1 MSVREFEL
9 TTALLIT
16 EYIFRNI
23 LTSAYPQDFCRIPKH
38 LLSQTAKPMN
48 IVPSARLSYKLMT
61 NQDGEL
67 LFQLDQDPDVMRFI
81 NGGKLTS
88 MDEINDVFIPRMESY
103 SNQQKGWGLWQVN
116 ICSSDEY
123 IGWILVRPMNF
134 FTDSPELDNLE
145 LGWRFFQSSWG
156 KGYASEAALHIK
168 NTLAQNNDLQ
178 SFSAIAVED
187 NLGSIAVMKK
197 IGMSYVKSYLHKDPL
212 FESQV
217 VYYQI
222 KN

>member
-1 MSVREFEL
+1 MDINS
-9 TTALLIT
+9 
-16 EYIFRNI
+16 
-23 LTSAYPQDFCRIPKH
+23 
-38 LLSQTAKPMN
+38 
-48 IVPSARLSYKLMT
+48 SARLSYKSMT
-61 NQDGEL
+61 KEDGKL
-67 LFQLDQDPDVMRFI
+67 LFQLDQDPEVMRFI
-81 NGGKLTS
+81 NGSKPST
-88 MDEINDVFIPRMESY
+88 MRDINDVLLPRMESY
-103 SNQQKGWGLWQVN
+103 VNPLKGWGLWQVN
-116 ICSSDEY
+116 ISASNEY
-123 IGWILVRPMNF
+123 IGWVLVRPMNF
-134 FTDSPELDNLE
+134 FSDAPEFDNLE

-156 KGYASEAALHIK
+156 KGYATEAALHIK
-168 NTLAQNNDLQ
+168 NTLAKNKNLK

>member
-1 MSVREFEL
+1 
-9 TTALLIT
+9 
-16 EYIFRNI
+16 
-23 LTSAYPQDFCRIPKH
+23 
-38 LLSQTAKPMN
+38 MN

-61 NQDGEL
+61 NEDGEL

-116 ICSSDEY
+116 ISSSKEY

-134 FTDSPELDNLE
+134 FSDSPEYDNLE
-145 LGWRFFQSSWG
+145 LGWRFTQSSWG
-156 KGYASEAALHIK
+156 KGFASEAALHLK
-168 NTLAQNNDLQ
+168 NSLAKNGDLK
-178 SFSAIAVED
+178 SFSAIAVEN

-222 KN
+222 KS